1 MFGFHHFT
9 IGLMALILSGLTE
22 FSVAGPAQQQKYAA
36 LEWIALM
43 PQDDLDALMDP
54 PDFLLDIQDGSQQ
67 DSMESFGEVSP
78 DDQKSQR
85 YQQALRST
93 QVIDTYDNKAIRLP
107 GFIVPLQTNEA
118 QLVTEFF
125 IVPYFGACLH
135 MPPPP
140 PNQIIYA
147 ELEKGFAL
155 DNLYDAFWF
164 EGVLSTEL
172 IENDLGASAYRMQL
186 DNVIPYPNE

>member
-1 MFGFHHFT
+1 MLSFQHITMGF
-9 IGLMALILSGLTE
+9 MALILSVLPG
-22 FSVAGPAQQQKYAA
+22 FSVAGPQQVQKYET

-54 PDFLLDIQDGSQQ
+54 PDFLLDIQDGSEQ
-67 DSMESFGEVSP
+67 DSMETFGEISP
-78 DDQKSQR
+78 DDLKTQR
-85 YQQALRST
+85 FQQALRST
-93 QVIDTYDNKAIRLP
+93 QVIDTYDNMAIRLP

-164 EGVLSTEL
+164 EGVLSTE
-172 IENDLGASAYRMQL
+172 IIQNDLGASAYRMRL
-186 DNVIPYPNE
+186 DNVIPYPE